1 MPVYEYRC
9 DKGHL
14 FEVVQR
20 MSDEPI
26 SKCEI
31 CGKPAQRVLY
41 APAIHFK
48 GTGFHNTDYGTR
60 KRPRDGDQAAGK
72 SDGGSSDGG
81 TTSTDGGSGEG
92 TKKVKEATPAD
103 TAKRG
108 TGP

>member
-9 DKGHL
+9 DDGHG

-20 MSDEPI
+20 MSDDALTT
-26 SKCEI
+26 CEI
-31 CGKPAQRVLY
+31 CGKPARRVLH

-60 KRPRDGDQAAGK
+60 GRGPRDGDKAAGK
-72 SDGGSSDGG
+72 
-81 TTSTDGGSGEG
+81 TDGGGSDAGSTSG
-92 TKKVKEATPAD
+92 TDAAPKVKEATPAD
-103 TAKRG
+103 TARRA